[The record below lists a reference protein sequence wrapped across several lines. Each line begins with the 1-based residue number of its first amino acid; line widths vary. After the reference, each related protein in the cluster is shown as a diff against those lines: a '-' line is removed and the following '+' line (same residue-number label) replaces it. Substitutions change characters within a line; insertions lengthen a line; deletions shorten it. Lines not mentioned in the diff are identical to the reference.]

1 MLELLPEY
9 FPSLALALL
18 ITIAFSFL
26 PERWLKPKIPNIG
39 IKPILLQALLVSV
52 LFLTVTLIVQRPTF
66 SALAVSIFLMILS
79 GVSNA
84 KYKALREPLVFS
96 DIAMFSQAFKHPRLY
111 FPFLGLVPVI
121 AAPIIII
128 ALIIMV
134 LSLEPAMVFTAPR
147 ILLSILIIA
156 VFIFVARKIAL
167 SFKLTQEPDEDI
179 ESLGLLNA
187 IFIYAIQARTPEHQQ
202 AIQSTLNQSPFG
214 SPLVITKKV
223 NTNRVNTNKNKSP
236 PHFQGIFSNEAIN
249 STSNEKLANITVIQ
263 SESFFDA
270 RRLHDSIKPEVLKN
284 FDLCNQH
291 STQYGKLKVPA
302 WGANTMRTE
311 FAFLSGLKYQDLGLY
326 RYYPYQYLHKMP
338 ISSIA
343 SYLSA
348 QGYRCICIHPHPD
361 SFFGRNRIFPQMG
374 FDEFIDIKAFD
385 TNNTFG
391 PYISD
396 QAVTDK
402 ILEITKQRTKENSD
416 KETAQPLFIFAI
428 TMENHGPLH
437 LEKTTEEEQN
447 SFFDQKPIAAANDLT
462 VYLRHLQ
469 NADKMIADLTQAY
482 SEFEKPHALCFYGDH
497 IPSMPNIYQQLDYHG
512 DESEYFIWQNT
523 DTKRTDSKKTDSMT
537 TPREKIISADSLAK
551 TLLTLTGNLTSN
563 ESDDV

>member
-1 MLELLPEY
+1 MLDLLPGY

-18 ITIAFSFL
+18 ITIAFSFI
-26 PERWLKPKIPNIG
+26 PERWLKQKKPKIG
-39 IKPILLQALLVSV
+39 FMQILLQALLVSV
-52 LFLTVTLIVQRPTF
+52 LFLAVTLIVQRPIF
-66 SALAVSIFLMILS
+66 SALAVSIFLIILS

-84 KYKALREPLVFS
+84 KLKALREPLVFS

-111 FPFLGLVPVI
+111 FPFLGLIPVI

-128 ALIIMV
+128 TLIITV
-134 LSLEPAMVFTAPR
+134 LSLEPAMAFTAPR
-147 ILLSILIIA
+147 ILFSILLLA
-156 VFIFVARKIAL
+156 LFLFVARKIAL
-167 SFKLTQEPDEDI
+167 SFKLTQQPEEDI
-179 ESLGLLNA
+179 GTLGLLNC

-202 AIQSTLNQSPFG
+202 AIQTTLKQSPFS
-214 SPLVITKKV
+214 SPISSTN
-223 NTNRVNTNKNKSP
+223 NTKSP
-236 PHFQGIFSNEAIN
+236 PHFQGIFSYKTIDDDRNDQ
-249 STSNEKLANITVIQ
+249 LANITVIQ

-270 RRLHDSIKPEVLKN
+270 RRLHDSIKPDVLKN

-291 STQYGKLKVPA
+291 STQYGKLNVPA

-326 RYYPYQYLHKMP
+326 RYYPYQYLHKMT

-348 QGYRCICIHPHPD
+348 QGYRCVCIHPHPD
-361 SFFGRNRIFPQMG
+361 SFFGRDRIFPQMG
-374 FDEFIDIKAFD
+374 FDEFIDIRAFD
-385 TNNTFG
+385 TKKTFG

-402 ILEITKQRTKENSD
+402 ILEITEQHNTDSINN
-416 KETAQPLFIFAI
+416 QPLFIFAI

-437 LEKTTEEEQN
+437 LEKTTEVEQQ
-447 SFFDQKPIAAANDLT
+447 SYFEKKPLTAANDLT

-469 NADKMIADLTQAY
+469 NADNMIAQLTQAY

-497 IPSMPNIYQQLDYHG
+497 VPSMPEIYQQLDYQ
-512 DESEYFIWQNT
+512 DEESDYFIWQNN
-523 DTKRTDSKKTDSMT
+523 
-537 TPREKIISADSLAK
+537 KIAEPQSETVAKVTIQADQLAK
-551 TLLTLTGNLTSN
+551 TLLEITGNLKTDRNDRGGDN
-563 ESDDV
+563 EEYQINKKQT

>member
-1 MLELLPEY
+1 MLELFPGY
-9 FPSLALALL
+9 FPSFALALVL
-18 ITIAFSFL
+18 TIAFSFL
-26 PERWLKPKIPNIG
+26 PERWLKPKIPTIG
-39 IKPILLQALLVSV
+39 IKTVLLQALLVSI
-52 LFLTVTLIVQRPTF
+52 LFLAVTLVVQRPIF
-66 SALAVSIFLMILS
+66 SALAVSIFLIILS

-111 FPFLGLVPVI
+111 FPFLGLLPVI
-121 AAPIIII
+121 VAPIIII
-128 ALIIMV
+128 ALIITV
-134 LSLEPAMVFTAPR
+134 LSLEPSMAFTAQR
-147 ILLSILIIA
+147 ILLSILLITL
-156 VFIFVARKIAL
+156 FLFVAREIAL

-179 ESLGLLNA
+179 ESLGLLNS
-187 IFIYAIQARTPEHQQ
+187 IFIYAVQARTQEHQQ

-214 SPLVITKKV
+214 LPKS
-223 NTNRVNTNKNKSP
+223 NTNKPP
-236 PHFQGIFSNEAIN
+236 PHFQGIFPNNASHQ
-249 STSNEKLANITVIQ
+249 LANITVIQ

-284 FDLCNQH
+284 LDFCNQQ

-311 FAFLSGLKYQDLGLY
+311 FAFLSGMKYQDLGLY

-348 QGYRCICIHPHPD
+348 QGYRCVCIHPHPD
-361 SFFGRNRIFPQMG
+361 SFFGRDRIFPQMG

-385 TNNTFG
+385 TSKTFG

-402 ILEITKQRTKENSD
+402 ILEITEQHTIENSE
-416 KETAQPLFIFAI
+416 KEIPQPLFIFAI

-447 SFFDQKPIAAANDLT
+447 SFFDQKPITEVNDLT

-469 NADKMIADLTQAY
+469 NADKMIADLIQTYTQ
-482 SEFEKPHALCFYGDH
+482 FDKPHTLCFYGDH
-497 IPSMPNIYQQLDYHG
+497 IPSMPNIYQQLDYQG
-512 DESEYFIWQNT
+512 EESDYFIWQNT
-523 DTKRTDSKKTDSMT
+523 NTKGADSKKTHTEQM
-537 TPREKIISADSLAK
+537 ILADSLAK
-551 TLLTLTGNLTSN
+551 TLLTLTGNLT
-563 ESDDV
+563 EK

>member
-1 MLELLPEY
+1 MLKLMQELIPEY
-9 FPSLALALL
+9 FPSLTLALVL
-18 ITIAFSFL
+18 TIAFSFT

-39 IKPILLQALLVSV
+39 FKPILLQTLLVSI
-52 LFLTVTLIVQRPTF
+52 LFLAVTLIVQRPIF
-66 SALAVSIFLMILS
+66 SVLAVSIFLIILS

-84 KYKALREPLVFS
+84 KFKALREPLVFS

-111 FPFLGLVPVI
+111 FPFLGLLPVI

-128 ALIIMV
+128 SLIIIV
-134 LSLEPAMVFTAPR
+134 LSLEPAMAFTAQR
-147 ILLSILIIA
+147 ILLSILLIA
-156 VFIFVARKIAL
+156 LFLFAASKIAL

-179 ESLGLLNA
+179 ENLGLLNS
-187 IFIYAIQARTPEHQQ
+187 IFVYAIQARTPEHQQ

-214 SPLVITKKV
+214 LPSVNRKKV
-223 NTNRVNTNKNKSP
+223 NTNNKKSP
-236 PHFQGIFSNEAIN
+236 PHFQGVFPNDAIN
-249 STSNEKLANITVIQ
+249 STSNNTSNKELANITVIQ

-284 FDLCNQH
+284 FDVCNQH

-348 QGYRCICIHPHPD
+348 QGYRCVCIHPHPD
-361 SFFGRNRIFPQMG
+361 SFFGRDRIFPQMG

-385 TNNTFG
+385 TSNTFG

-402 ILEITKQRTKENSD
+402 ILEITDQHKTNNLD
-416 KETAQPLFIFAI
+416 KEIAQPLFIFAI

-447 SFFDQKPIAAANDLT
+447 SFFDDKPIAAANDLT
-462 VYLRHLQ
+462 VYLRHLH
-469 NADKMIADLTQAY
+469 NADKMIADLTLA
-482 SEFEKPHALCFYGDH
+482 SSKFEKPHALCFYGDH

-512 DESEYFIWQNT
+512 EESDYFIWQNT
-523 DTKRTDSKKTDSMT
+523 NTKSADSRQTQAEQM
-537 TPREKIISADSLAK
+537 ISADSLAK
-551 TLLTLTGNLTSN
+551 TLLTLTGNFT
-563 ESDDV
+563 EK